1 MAPLAAV
8 TKEKLQEVGYNVTN
22 ISFAP
27 LEGSQAEVK
36 KVQTKKPV
44 FTGKGLNFTI

>member
-1 MAPLAAV
+1 
-8 TKEKLQEVGYNVTN
+8 VTN

-27 LEGSQAEVK
+27 LKEAPAEVK
-36 KVQTKKPV
+36 KVETKKPV